1 VALLGETPA
10 VIVKA
15 EAEAEVGVEAGV
27 VIGEGGGVVVLEP
40 VTGAVEVAQWAEV
53 GAVEG
58 PLVVDPA
65 VVAGVTSGSGRRT
78 SQRSTPLSSGRRRT
92 GWSPGSR
99 PQTTPRPNYLFV
111 CFLDLFRTPVFT
123 VSFRRSWVGN
133 SRPTRHGA
141 SQLLHYPLAQEPH
154 L

>member
-65 VVAGVTSGSGRRT
+65 VVGGVTSGIWQENVRAVHSPSAQGGGGQDSRQV
-78 SQRSTPLSSGRRRT
+78 QR
-92 GWSPGSR
+92 
-99 PQTTPRPNYLFV
+99 
-111 CFLDLFRTPVFT
+111 
-123 VSFRRSWVGN
+123 
-133 SRPTRHGA
+133 
-141 SQLLHYPLAQEPH
+141 
-154 L
+154 